1 MKDGAG
7 ATRKSNDGFV
17 RKFGIRIA
25 VYSGSRVGGETGNL
39 KVKSCAVEVE
49 RLRSLQNGARPLSW
63 WATSVHGGY
72 ESKIM
77 SWPSVEIPPFPAF
90 VQERRSLI
98 NDHE

>member
-39 KVKSCAVEVE
+39 KVKS
-49 RLRSLQNGARPLSW
+49 
-63 WATSVHGGY
+63 
-72 ESKIM
+72 
-77 SWPSVEIPPFPAF
+77 
-90 VQERRSLI
+90 
-98 NDHE
+98 